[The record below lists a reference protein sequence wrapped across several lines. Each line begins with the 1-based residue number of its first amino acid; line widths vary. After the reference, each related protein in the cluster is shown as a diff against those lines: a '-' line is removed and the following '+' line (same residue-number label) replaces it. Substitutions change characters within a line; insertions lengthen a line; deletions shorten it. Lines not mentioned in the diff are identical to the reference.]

1 MTGEEACVI
10 EVRTDGNRCC
20 GAGHCVRIA
29 PRVFDQDERDGTVI
43 LLEPYPAHDLA
54 PLVRE
59 AAAVC
64 PTSAITV
71 TVQVAR

>member
-1 MTGEEACVI
+1 MTGEESRVL

-29 PRVFDQDERDGTVI
+29 PGVFDQDERDGTVI
-43 LLEPYPAHDLA
+43 LLERRPAHDLA
-54 PLVRE
+54 PLVHE

-64 PTSAITV
+64 PTRAITV
-71 TVQVAR
+71 TVQVRR